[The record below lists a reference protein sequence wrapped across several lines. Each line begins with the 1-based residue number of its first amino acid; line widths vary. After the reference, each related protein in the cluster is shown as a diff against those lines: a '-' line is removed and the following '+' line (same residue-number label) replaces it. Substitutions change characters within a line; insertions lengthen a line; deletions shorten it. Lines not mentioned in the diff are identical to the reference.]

1 MCVQKSIACRDGHR
15 LILYIDAC
23 FSGHWALKA
32 QQLCLPN
39 VIVQTSCS
47 DTETSLDGV
56 FTKAFVDFQNSKGA
70 SRPSSD
76 QLYSRTPFVY
86 VPWSESEGDSVIY
99 KESRGS
105 ADRSRPYMHLLFDK
119 HHVYRLDRSGVA
131 SSAAAEAQRRLQ
143 AEVTAAELKRA
154 QAAAATAEAQCVST
168 LASSARVHSVTTPL
182 PEISVALDHRPSQT
196 LRLNQ
201 STVAG
206 IEWAATHDCPNED
219 LSVTGAAGGWPPR
232 LFGPERSRALISN
245 GITTF
250 SQLMAEVNSRTK
262 EDFYR
267 KYGTCENKVGVLDTA
282 ANTMWEVCKAW
293 KSTFSIR
300 PQPIPVTPVKLPGG
314 GTAAATPG
322 STQQP
327 GRHNMTNR
335 TSELESLLK
344 QMQIEYKTLRAAAA
358 GRSASQHGLNMPEMK
373 HVLNHF
379 KMESSG
385 KREDL
390 NLKLSGLLISLEMK

>member
-1 MCVQKSIACRDGHR
+1 
-15 LILYIDAC
+15 LYIDAC

-32 QQLCLPN
+32 HQLCLPN

-47 DTETSLDGV
+47 DAETSLDGV

-70 SRPSSD
+70 ARPSSD

-86 VPWSESEGDSVIY
+86 VPWSESEGDVVIY
-99 KESRGS
+99 KDSRGS

-119 HHVYRLDRSGVA
+119 HHVYRMDGSGAA
-131 SSAAAEAQRRLQ
+131 SAGAAEAQRQLH
-143 AEVTAAELKRA
+143 AEVTAAELRRA
-154 QAAAATAEAQCVST
+154 QAAAATAEAQRVSSV
-168 LASSARVHSVTTPL
+168 ASSARVAPL
-182 PEISVALDHRPSQT
+182 PVISVEVDHRPSQT
-196 LRLNQ
+196 LRTNQ

-206 IEWAATHDCPNED
+206 IEWASTHDCPNED

-250 SQLMAEVNSRTK
+250 TQLMAEVNSRSK

-267 KYGTCENKVGVLDTA
+267 KYGTCEKKIGVLDTA

-293 KSTFSIR
+293 NCTYSTR
-300 PQPIPVTPVKLPGG
+300 PRPIPVTPVKLLGG

-322 STQQP
+322 TTQKPHQ
-327 GRHNMTNR
+327 NMTNR
-335 TSELESLLK
+335 TSELESVLK
-344 QMQIEYKTLRAAAA
+344 QMQIDYKTLRAAAA
-358 GRSASQHGLNMPEMK
+358 GRSASQHGLNMTEMK

-379 KMESSG
+379 KIESSG